1 MNITAEIS
9 APLLQWIFSHL
20 AVFCFGGATVLVFHG
35 ELFGPTR
42 K

>member
-1 MNITAEIS
+1 MNLAAEIS
-9 APLLQWIFSHL
+9 APLIQWVLSHL
-20 AVFCFGGATVLVFHG
+20 ATFCFGGSCVLVFHG